1 MKTILFALFFALNAG
16 LACAGQA
23 CAQLNQDITAYQKA
37 QARTPGQ
44 IIRYSDTEGAL
55 ARAVLDPTRV
65 RSAIDELAQGSATE
79 SGARLRALAGRY
91 TEVARNYVSA
101 FQKHVFA
108 RYADARITGYEHLS
122 NNVTRTA
129 FEGFTVTTNWD
140 ATQPF
145 AAGATDRPRTL
156 CCAMNC
162 ATRPDA
168 FASSTKLCSQAA
180 AAAFFRDVPTA
191 CCTAVNW
198 PSRMRAPGIAAW
210 SVSSRGFS
218 PA

>member
-101 FQKHVFA
+101 FQKHPEQYEEEYLDSFDSIFRLTLSSLIPLQKIRIDEVEDPNLKAKLNAMFKSAAQLVQSVGPLMLSAIEQQLREKRFSDGFA
-108 RYADARITGYEHLS
+108 PRVTARLAQLREELPRADPH
-122 NNVTRTA
+122 
-129 FEGFTVTTNWD
+129 
-140 ATQPF
+140 
-145 AAGATDRPRTL
+145 
-156 CCAMNC
+156 
-162 ATRPDA
+162 
-168 FASSTKLCSQAA
+168 
-180 AAAFFRDVPTA
+180 
-191 CCTAVNW
+191 
-198 PSRMRAPGIAAW
+198 
-210 SVSSRGFS
+210 
-218 PA
+218 

>member
-101 FQKHVFA
+101 FQKHPEQYEEEYLDSFDSIFRLTLSSLIPLQKIRIDEVEDPNLKAKLNAMFKSAAQLVQSVGPLMLSAIEQQLREKRFSDGFA
-108 RYADARITGYEHLS
+108 PRVTARLAQLREELPQADPH
-122 NNVTRTA
+122 
-129 FEGFTVTTNWD
+129 
-140 ATQPF
+140 
-145 AAGATDRPRTL
+145 
-156 CCAMNC
+156 
-162 ATRPDA
+162 
-168 FASSTKLCSQAA
+168 
-180 AAAFFRDVPTA
+180 
-191 CCTAVNW
+191 
-198 PSRMRAPGIAAW
+198 
-210 SVSSRGFS
+210 
-218 PA
+218 